1 VIGNTLA
8 TLLIAL
14 GFETSGLSSGG
25 TKARSE
31 ISQIGTAADRASAR
45 VTSATNQMA
54 AGIERTSKIAQAK
67 SMAMG
72 VGMGM
77 VGFQV
82 LNMGMNF
89 VKGIFTATAA
99 EDKLIKQTAAVI
111 QSTKGAANVTED
123 FVRQQ
128 STNLRDLTGVSDE
141 TVRSAQNMLLTFTAV
156 KNGVKDGDDIFTQA
170 TQTTLD
176 MAVALGTNAKSA
188 AIMLGKA
195 LQDPILGMGNL
206 KRVGVAFT
214 AQQMDQVKALIK
226 NNDLLGAQKMILKE
240 LNVEF
245 GGSAVAFG
253 QSAAGMQ
260 NKLKEAVE
268 DIQQSIGHILIPL
281 LVAVTPVFVGLFRGI
296 GDAIQTV
303 ATILQPVIESIVG
316 FIKSLPQPAVDLVGK
331 VALVVAVL
339 WALVAVGGPV
349 IGMIIGLA
357 AGFLAFG
364 ASLIPIALIVGGVVL
379 AVGLLY
385 TAVTAL
391 LNALNI
397 DPGPG
402 QKWKSFVEVIGDG
415 VDELVGKLNV
425 ASAAAAATDP
435 SAIPGVDAATLDSL
449 DDLATKLGDLPDVGE
464 ITIPVEP
471 VLTQQEQLKKKL
483 TMLGQNLA
491 SSIAKGAKLAHP
503 EVVTAAQL
511 LTNAFFHT
519 LAGVKGASKFLGS
532 DAMGELA
539 QGIIAARQKPVD
551 AMKTLKEMMKHP
563 LKTAEEETR
572 LQGQLNSGALVK
584 GLKSKDPAIRA
595 QALATKGMILD
606 RLNEL
611 KTGASGAAKAAGG
624 ALVEGLAAAISGA
637 WVRGDIVVSISRT
650 SAYLPSRK
658 MGTITEGRFA
668 GKEIPEYSVGSWRI
682 PSDELAFLHKNEM
695 VIPSG
700 VAEQLRSGEG
710 SLGGNG
716 GGGESGPLIGTI
728 VVNPGSDVSRGQA
741 RRFGQMVADEAGK
754 ALRDQTVR
762 TVTPGGR
769 RW

>member
-31 ISQIGTAADRASAR
+31 ISSIGTAADRASAR

-72 VGMGM
+72 IGMGM

-99 EDKLIKQTAAVI
+99 EDVLIKQTAAVI
-111 QSTKGAANVTED
+111 ASTKGAAGVSEA
-123 FVRQQ
+123 FVKQQ
-128 STNLRDLTGVSDE
+128 ADNYRNLTGISDE
-141 TVRSAQNMLLTFTAV
+141 LIQRGENMLLTFTAI
-156 KNGVKDGDDIFTQA
+156 KNGVGEGNDIFNQA
-170 TQTTLD
+170 TRAMLD
-176 MAVALGTNAKSA
+176 LSTAMGGDVKSA
-188 AIMLGKA
+188 SIMVGKA

-214 AQQMDQVKALIK
+214 AEQMNTVRALIK
-226 NNDLLGAQKMILKE
+226 NNDLLSAQKMILKE
-240 LNVEF
+240 LNTEF
-245 GGSAVAFG
+245 GGSAAAWG

-260 NKLKEAVE
+260 SKLSEAVE
-268 DIQQSIGHILIPL
+268 DIQQAIGRILIPL
-281 LVAVTPVFVGLFRGI
+281 LVAVTPLFVGLFRGI
-296 GDAIQTV
+296 AETIQVV
-303 ATILQPVIESIVG
+303 AAVLQPVIKGIVD
-316 FIKSLPQPAVDLVGK
+316 FIKSLPQPVVDLIGK
-331 VALVVAVL
+331 VVLVVAVL

-349 IGMIIGLA
+349 IGAVVGLA

-364 ASLIPIALIVGGVVL
+364 ASLIPVVVTVGAVVL
-379 AVGLLY
+379 AIGLLY
-385 TAVTAL
+385 TAATAVINL
-391 LNALNI
+391 FRSPDDRL
-397 DPGPG
+397 
-402 QKWKSFVEVIGDG
+402 KSFVELIGAG
-415 VDELVGKLNV
+415 VDELTAKLNM
-425 ASAAAAATDP
+425 ARDAAASTDP
-435 SAIPGVDAATLDSL
+435 SAIPGVDPSTLESIE
-449 DDLATKLGDLPDVGE
+449 DLADTLGEIPDVGE
-464 ITIPVEP
+464 ITIPIEP
-471 VLTQQEQLKKKL
+471 VLTKQEQLQKNL
-483 TMLGQNLA
+483 TLLGQNLA

-503 EVVTAAQL
+503 DVVTAAQL

-519 LAGVKGASKFLGS
+519 LEGVKGASRFLGA

-551 AMKTLKEMMKHP
+551 AIKALKEMMKHP
-563 LKTAEEETR
+563 MSAAKEENR
-572 LQGQLNSGALVK
+572 LQGQLNNEALIK

-595 QALATKGMILD
+595 QAIATKQMILD

-611 KTGASGAAKAAGG
+611 KTGASTAAKAAGG
-624 ALVEGLAAAISGA
+624 SLVEGLAAAIEGA
-637 WVRGDIVVSISRT
+637 WVRGDIVVSISRV
-650 SAYLPSRK
+650 SAYTPK
-658 MGTITEGRFA
+658 KTGTITEGRYA
-668 GKEIPEYSVGSWRI
+668 GKPIPEYDVGSWRI
-682 PSDELAFLHKNEM
+682 PADELAFVHKNEM
-695 VIPSG
+695 VVPAG
-700 VAEQLRSGEG
+700 AAERIRAGEG
-710 SLGGNG
+710 SLGASG
-716 GGGESGPLIGTI
+716 GFGEGPLIGTI
-728 VVNPGSDVSRGQA
+728 VVNPGNDVSKQQA

-754 ALRDQTVR
+754 ALRDQSVR